1 MSVTAVHSPQEFVL
15 HRIAQRLGW
24 FGVIRGSIV
33 SGAHICAPRMSAT
46 RVRGLPAWIVQFIPW
61 LADGN
66 TKNKSIP
73 VSSSEWNK

>member
-1 MSVTAVHSPQEFVL
+1 MSVTAVHSPPEFVL
-15 HRIAQRLGW
+15 HRIVQMLGW

-33 SGAHICAPRMSAT
+33 SGAHICAPRMSVT
-46 RVRGLPAWIVQFIPW
+46 RVRGLPAWIVQSIPC

-66 TKNKSIP
+66 TKNKSVL